1 MHNRHPWP
9 ERRVS
14 NGPAI
19 IGILLIALGVSYAA
33 SVLSSKADPTPM
45 SIDQTFAVSGR

>member
-14 NGPAI
+14 NGPTI
-19 IGILLIALGVSYAA
+19 LGVLLIALGVSFAA
-33 SVLSSKADPTPM
+33 SVLTSKADPTPTASNETF
-45 SIDQTFAVSGR
+45 SISGQ